1 MKPVHRARGD
11 WLRPR
16 SAWLLISANLL
27 LSSCLPNGDH
37 PVSTAPT
44 VVVFKHGK
52 LSGEPRTLS
61 DIFREFEQ
69 LHSGVAVREEILPSS
84 TDQQHQFYA
93 INLEGKSVSFDLLA
107 VDVIWVQEFARAG
120 WIQPVDHVLPAA
132 EREAYV
138 AGAIEAA
145 TFEGRLY
152 AIPWYLDAGVLFY
165 RRDLL
170 DRYGFAPPKT
180 WTELVHIT
188 RTILDREQD
197 PDLKGFLWQGKQYE
211 GLVCVALEFIKGHGG
226 TLLGDRTI
234 ESEDALGFMRTLVK
248 DGLSPP
254 FVTTA
259 DEEATRH
266 LFGAGRAIFM
276 RNWPYAWALFQAEGS
291 PVRKKVGL
299 APLPSFPGH
308 DSVSTLGGWMLA
320 VPQRASHP
328 REAVDLLRYLSSPA
342 IQKRIALELGYLP
355 ARHDLYRE
363 PSLLEAK
370 PWLAELSPVFLG
382 AQPRPVTPYYLMI
395 SQVLQPEFSAAV
407 VGLKTPGE
415 ALASVQRQ
423 VNRMLGAP

>member
-1 MKPVHRARGD
+1 MKPVHCARS
-11 WLRPR
+11 RIPR
-16 SAWLLISANLL
+16 SVWLLICANLL
-27 LSSCLPNGDH
+27 LLSCLPNGDH
-37 PVSTAPT
+37 AVSTAPT
-44 VVVFKHGK
+44 AVVFKHGK
-52 LSGEPRTLS
+52 LSGDPRILS
-61 DIFREFEQ
+61 GILRDFEQ
-69 LHSGVAVREEILPSS
+69 AHPGVTVREEILPSS

-93 INLEGKSVSFDLLA
+93 INLEGKSVTFDLLA

-145 TFEGRLY
+145 TFEGRLF

-180 WTELVHIT
+180 WPELV
-188 RTILDREQD
+188 RMARMILDQEQD
-197 PDLKGFLWQGKQYE
+197 PDLTGFLWQGKQYE
-211 GLVCVALEFIKGHGG
+211 GLVCVALEFIRGHGG
-226 TLLGDRTI
+226 TVLGNRTR

-248 DGLSPP
+248 EGLSAAL
-254 FVTTA
+254 VTTA

-266 LFGAGRAIFM
+266 VFGAGRAIFL

-291 PVRKKVGL
+291 PVRTKVGL

-308 DSVSTLGGWMLA
+308 ESVSTLGGWMLA
-320 VPQRASHP
+320 VPHRAPHP

-355 ARHDLYRE
+355 ARRDLYRE
-363 PSLLEAK
+363 PSLLGAK
-370 PWLAELSPVFLG
+370 PWLAELAPVLIG
-382 AQPRPVTPYYLMI
+382 AKPRPVTPYYLMM
-395 SQVLQPEFSAAV
+395 SQVLQPELSAAV

-415 ALASVQRQ
+415 ALASARRQ
-423 VNRMLGAP
+423 IDRMTVVP